1 MPQPNKELKNLPEAG
16 HLLLGPGTVFSAA
29 EVQDMLAEARG
40 DGPKW
45 GAVFND
51 RAPTIP

>member
-16 HLLLGPGTVFSAA
+16 HLLLGPGTVFFGGR
-29 EVQDMLAEARG
+29 VLAEARG